1 MMMKEPI
8 DQQELETI
16 IPRRSRDE
24 ETPKAKLPYRII
36 AWVSVIALCFAAG
49 YGVTS
54 LVLRY
59 LDKRGV
65 VTEEGVVSSGSDAA
79 RLLAESGSVGIS
91 NGSVQ
96 RVAIRLFVPEG
107 DAFKVQ
113 TLEVV
118 PGVFEDDAKR
128 ALEALFAQLRNR
140 NSLKED
146 VQVLHLFRSG
156 ETAYVDVNS
165 PFVASL
171 ETASPEQRLLLVTG
185 IVRTLSEN
193 FSPLSRV
200 RFLIN
205 GRDPVEKTPI
215 DFTVAWTLG
224 AGS

>member
-1 MMMKEPI
+1 MKEPI

-49 YGVTS
+49 YGATS

-65 VTEEGVVSSGSDAA
+65 VTEEDVVSSGSDAA

-107 DAFKVQ
+107 DVFKVQ

-140 NSLKED
+140 NALKED

-171 ETASPEQRLLLVTG
+171 EAVSPEQRLLLVTG

>member
-1 MMMKEPI
+1 MMKEPI

>member
-1 MMMKEPI
+1 MKEPI

>member
-1 MMMKEPI
+1 MKEPI

-140 NSLKED
+140 NALKED

-171 ETASPEQRLLLVTG
+171 EAASPEQRLLLVTG